1 MLFFNRKEVL
11 NSSVSWSTD
20 LPIQF
25 DVKTIQLYTLNNVN
39 TNINNNNI
47 NTINTNNQTQ
57 VSQNDSNSIVVS
69 PQQKMTIIGYEPCLC
84 RISVRKEL
92 RGGKS
97 YQKLGY
103 VDYNLT
109 DYIFKYQQH
118 QLDPPMIQSTTN
130 EFCINRILKEYDASN
145 SSNISSSKKNHQR
158 LDNSYLKINIKIV
171 DSNSNQSSKKSSINT
186 SKLQTDNM
194 EILTTSNNDIKSL
207 NTNKSNDSLN
217 DNLISIKNS
226 ILNASSNNNSSSS
239 SNQIIFNPN
248 SNQLTLNSQPIT
260 SQSFTFSN
268 KNSQVIHGHNRFVEY
283 LFLILNYH
291 ILETKNNSLINFFL
305 L

>member
-1 MLFFNRKEVL
+1 VL

-39 TNINNNNI
+39 TNNNTNNI
-47 NTINTNNQTQ
+47 NTINISNQNQINT
-57 VSQNDSNSIVVS
+57 NDSNSIVVS

-109 DYIFKYQQH
+109 DYIFKYQQQ
-118 QLDPPMIQSTTN
+118 QLDPPLIQSTTN
-130 EFCINRILKEYDASN
+130 EFCINRILKEYDVSN

-158 LDNSYLKINIKIV
+158 LDNSYLKINIKII
-171 DSNSNQSSKKSSINT
+171 DSNSNQLTKKSNNNT
-186 SKLQTDNM
+186 NKLQIDN
-194 EILTTSNNDIKSL
+194 IQTLTTSNNDIKLL
-207 NTNKSNDSLN
+207 NTNKSTDSLN

-226 ILNASSNNNSSSS
+226 ILNTSSNNNSSSS
-239 SNQIIFNPN
+239 SNQIIFNAN
-248 SNQLTLNSQPIT
+248 SNQLSINSQPIT

-268 KNSQVIHGHNRFVEY
+268 KNTQVIHGHIRFV
-283 LFLILNYH
+283 
-291 ILETKNNSLINFFL
+291 K
-305 L
+305 